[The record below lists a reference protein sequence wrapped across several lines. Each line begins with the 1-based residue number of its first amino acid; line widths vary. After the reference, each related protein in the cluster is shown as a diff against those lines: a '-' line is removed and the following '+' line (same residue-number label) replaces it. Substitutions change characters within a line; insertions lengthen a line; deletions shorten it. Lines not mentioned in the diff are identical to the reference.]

1 VTILIL
7 SRNKYSA
14 LNVMMLEDISEEEPP
29 GEVERA
35 ERKQLDKLHLLCSLF
50 GEPKHS
56 CVLPKKT
63 SEHAGD
69 DTYSKEETTMVR
81 TGKQQKHLHCLEE
94 FDLFQTVNGNSG
106 EACRGV
112 DEEEKGNELEE
123 IHQNEIMLDEL
134 YTRSTT

>member
-1 VTILIL
+1 
-7 SRNKYSA
+7 
-14 LNVMMLEDISEEEPP
+14 MMLEDISEEEPP

-56 CVLPKKT
+56 CMLPKKT
-63 SEHAGD
+63 SEHGRD
-69 DTYSKEETTMVR
+69 DTYSQEETTMVR
-81 TGKQQKHLHCLEE
+81 TGKQQKQLCCLEE

-106 EACRGV
+106 EACGGV

-123 IHQNEIMLDEL
+123 IQKKIMLDVL
-134 YTRSTT
+134 YTTMST